1 MAYLLNRE
9 QFIDMTNGAIILG
22 SGGGG
27 DIKTSFKLVDD
38 IFEITSNVTLTELQE
53 VPDDAYVAVIS
64 GMGSPV
70 STKERGFNSIACVH
84 ALERL
89 EQATGKKIEYVTAFE
104 LGGGNFMPPVYT
116 ACYKNI
122 HVIDSDGVGRAVP
135 EESMTM
141 TDIHGVPSC
150 PFSMADE
157 RGVGAVLYANS
168 SDDCEKLGRPIVSV
182 FGGSAGV
189 ANYMMD
195 GATAKKV
202 LIGGSYRLAH
212 SVGKAIRTGIANGG
226 VPAECVAKAIGGI
239 EIIVGTVTELV
250 IETIN
255 SHDWGYQIIKGT
267 GKYEGQQ
274 VKIFIEN
281 ENIIA
286 FDQDNKVRA
295 ISPDALCVMKTDGSP
310 LTNADLE
317 IGMEVAFIGVKCH
330 ERWLEGNA
338 VAVYKPVLKH
348 FGYEG
353 PYIPVDELNK

>member
-1 MAYLLNRE
+1 MSYTMNKE
-9 QFIDMTNGAIILG
+9 QFIDITNGAIILG

-27 DIKTSFKLVDD
+27 DVKTSFKLVDD
-38 IFEITSNVTLTELQE
+38 IFEITQNVTLTELHE
-53 VPDDAYVAVIS
+53 VPDEAYVAVIS

-70 STKERGFNSIACVH
+70 ATKVRGFNSIACIH

-89 EQATGKKIEYVTAFE
+89 EQVTGKKIEYVTAFE
-104 LGGGNFMPPVYT
+104 VGGGNFMPPVYT
-116 ACYKNI
+116 ACYKGI
-122 HVIDSDGVGRAVP
+122 HVIDSDGAGRAVP
-135 EESMTM
+135 EESMNM

-157 RGVGAVLYANS
+157 KGTGAVLYSDS
-168 SDDCEKLGRPIVSV
+168 SSDCEKMGRPIVSV

-189 ANYMMD
+189 ANYLMD

-202 LIGGSYRLAH
+202 LIGGSYRLSRSIGEA
-212 SVGKAIRTGIANGG
+212 VRIGLANGE
-226 VPAECVAKAIGGI
+226 VPAECIAKAIGGI

-250 IETIN
+250 IDTIN

-267 GKYEGQQ
+267 GKYEGQTM
-274 VKIFIEN
+274 KIFIEN
-281 ENIIA
+281 ENIVA
-286 FDQDNKVRA
+286 FDQDGKARA

-317 IGMEVAFIGVKCH
+317 VGMDVAFIGVKCH
-330 ERWLEGNA
+330 ERWLKDNA
-338 VAVYKPVLKH
+338 LEVYYPVLKH

-353 PYIPVDELNK
+353 PYISVDELNK